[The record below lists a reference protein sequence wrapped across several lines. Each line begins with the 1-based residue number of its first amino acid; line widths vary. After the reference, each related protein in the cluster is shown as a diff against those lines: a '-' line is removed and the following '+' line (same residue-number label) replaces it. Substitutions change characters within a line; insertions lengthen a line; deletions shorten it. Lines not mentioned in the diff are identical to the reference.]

1 MSEEK
6 SDPWFIFRVVLTL
19 VVVFGG
25 GIFIVNDIVSSNNK
39 RAAFKADIKERC
51 TPVYKTL
58 EGSNVTSIYRCPDDT
73 QYEFKERI

>member
-1 MSEEK
+1 MSEQKE
-6 SDPWFIFRVVLTL
+6 DRWFILRVVLVV

-25 GIFIVNDIVSSNNK
+25 GIMVVHDIVSSNNK
-39 RAAFKADIKERC
+39 RATFKADIKERC

-73 QYEFKERI
+73 QYEFTERI